1 MKSHLKILMLGAL
14 FSTVAAAAAIAEDA
28 PRATTD
34 NAGKMDIRPAVAA
47 DAPNAR
53 MAGLIRRDLKIVRNK
68 NISDVNRKG
77 AGIYCILPKAASGID
92 PDTAVVILTP
102 EYYYSTLNEIKVQ
115 WASKGSGCP
124 ANRIGVYT
132 LSDRNGDGI
141 YKFTNDVSFS
151 ILVP

>member
-1 MKSHLKILMLGAL
+1 MLGAVL
-14 FSTVAAAAAIAEDA
+14 SGFAVAAVAAEDP
-28 PRATTD
+28 PRAAQNGTE
-34 NAGKMDIRPAVAA
+34 KMEIRPMVAA

-53 MAGLIRRDLKIVRNK
+53 MAGLIRRDLKILRNK

-92 PDTAVVILTP
+92 PDTAVVVLTP

-124 ANRIGVYT
+124 ASRIAVYT
-132 LSDRNGDGI
+132 LSDRNGNGI
-141 YKFTNDVSFS
+141 YSFTNDVSFS